1 MQSEF
6 GIRHCIANDS
16 PSLVAQNNTHLLP
29 LSMDQE
35 IGEQPGWAVLAW
47 DFLLVWVKVLAK
59 GLTGVGG
66 PSLTHKA
73 VGRRP
78 TSLASRLA
86 HVRPRTNVCRGSK
99 QVIGGGND
107 EACTQAAV
115 TALRKKDQLSV

>member
-1 MQSEF
+1 
-6 GIRHCIANDS
+6 
-16 PSLVAQNNTHLLP
+16 
-29 LSMDQE
+29 MDQE

-86 HVRPRTNVCRGSK
+86 HVRPRTNVC
-99 QVIGGGND
+99 
-107 EACTQAAV
+107 
-115 TALRKKDQLSV
+115 